1 MNGAISVKILFLA
14 ADPSDASRLRL
25 GQELRDI
32 KERLRIAKAPE
43 KYQLEQR
50 ESVRVGDITQA
61 ILHIEPNIIH
71 FSGHG
76 TSQGELC
83 FENEEGKLQL
93 VTPDAFAAM
102 FELLIKHVNCVV
114 LNACYS
120 EIQAKAIAQH
130 IPFVIG
136 MNDAIGDQ
144 AAIAFAVGFYKAL
157 AANRSIE
164 DAYKFGCVEIQLQ
177 GIPEHLKP
185 VIYVKKDLIP
195 ASKPRAER
203 ASPNPFI
210 PQNGRVEDTQRF
222 FGREREMQRVFE
234 VLNSGSSVALIG
246 EEGMGKSSLLWA
258 ICQQAKNRLQP
269 SRQSVFLDLNYI
281 DNEEDFYSALCDEVG
296 IAECTGYMLTRNLKA
311 HKNKVLLALD
321 NVGKMTRKEFFT
333 RGVRDK
339 LRGLAEGSNAPLKLI
354 LAATEPLNDLFN
366 DSHDDGKTS
375 PLEGI
380 CQEEHIQPWDETMM
394 CDFIAN
400 RLARTSVRFTEEEIM
415 QLVQESSGHP
425 RKLMQLC
432 YRTYALYVEEV
443 Q

>member
-1 MNGAISVKILFLA
+1 MSGAISVKILFLA

-32 KERLRIAKAPE
+32 KEKLRIAKAPE

-50 ESVRVGDITQA
+50 ESVRVSDITQA
-61 ILHIEPNIIH
+61 IFDIEPNIIH
-71 FSGHG
+71 ISGHG

-102 FELLIKHVNCVV
+102 FELLVKHVNCVV

-164 DAYKFGCVEIQLQ
+164 DAYKFGCVEIRLQ

-195 ASKPRAER
+195 ASKPKAER
-203 ASPNPFI
+203 AIPNPFI
-210 PQNGRVEDTQRF
+210 PRNGRVEDTQRF

-234 VLNSGSSVALIG
+234 VLNTGSSVALIG

-281 DNEEDFYSALCDEVG
+281 DNEEDFYSALCHEVG
-296 IAECTGYMLTRNLKA
+296 IAECTGYLLTRNLKA

-321 NVGKMTRKEFFT
+321 NVGKMTWQGFT

-375 PLEGI
+375 PLAGI
-380 CQEEHIQPWDETMM
+380 CQEEHIQLWNETTMR
-394 CDFIAN
+394 DFIAS
-400 RLARTSVRFTEEEIM
+400 RLAASSVRFTEEEIV
-415 QLVQESSGHP
+415 QLVAQSRGHP
-425 RKLMQLC
+425 RELMQRC
-432 YRTYALYVEEV
+432 NKIYARYVEEV

>member
-1 MNGAISVKILFLA
+1 VK
-14 ADPSDASRLRL
+14 
-25 GQELRDI
+25 
-32 KERLRIAKAPE
+32 
-43 KYQLEQR
+43 
-50 ESVRVGDITQA
+50 
-61 ILHIEPNIIH
+61 
-71 FSGHG
+71 
-76 TSQGELC
+76 
-83 FENEEGKLQL
+83 
-93 VTPDAFAAM
+93 PDALAAM
-102 FELLIKHVNCVV
+102 FELLVQHVNCVV

-164 DAYKFGCVEIQLQ
+164 DAYKFGCVEIRLQ
-177 GIPEHLKP
+177 GIPEDLKP

-203 ASPNPFI
+203 AIRNPFI
-210 PQNGRVEDTQRF
+210 PRNGRVEDSQLF

-269 SRQSVFLDLNYI
+269 PRQSVFLDLNEI
-281 DNEEDFYSALCDEVG
+281 DNEDDFYSALCHEVG

-321 NVGKMTRKEFFT
+321 NVGKMTWQGFT

-375 PLEGI
+375 PLAGI
-380 CQEEHIQPWDETMM
+380 CQEEHIQPWDETTMRN
-394 CDFIAN
+394 FIAS
-400 RLARTSVRFTEEEIM
+400 RLTGSSVSFTEEEIV
-415 QLVQESSGHP
+415 QLVQESGGHP

-432 YRTYALYVEEV
+432 YRNYARYVEGV

>member
-1 MNGAISVKILFLA
+1 MSGAISVKILFLA

-61 ILHIEPNIIH
+61 FFDIEPNIIH

-83 FENEEGKLQL
+83 FENEVGKVQS
-93 VTPDAFAAM
+93 VKADALAAM
-102 FELLIKHVNCVV
+102 FELFAQHVNCVV

-144 AAIAFAVGFYKAL
+144 AAISFAVGFYTAL
-157 AANRSIE
+157 AANRSIK
-164 DAYKFGCVEIQLQ
+164 DAHKFGCVQIQLQ

-185 VIYVKKDLIP
+185 VIYVKKDLI
-195 ASKPRAER
+195 SDLKSRTER
-203 ASPNPFI
+203 AIPNPFI

-246 EEGMGKSSLLWA
+246 EEGIGKSSLLWA
-258 ICQQAKNRLQP
+258 ICQEAKNRLQP

-281 DNEEDFYSALCDEVG
+281 DNEDDFYSALCHEVG
-296 IAECTGYMLTRNLKA
+296 IAECTGYLLTRNLKA

-321 NVGKMTRKEFFT
+321 NVGKMTWQGFT

-366 DSHDDGKTS
+366 DSHDEGKTS
-375 PLEGI
+375 PLAGI
-380 CQEEHIQPWDETMM
+380 CQEEHIQPWDETTMRA
-394 CDFIAN
+394 FIDS
-400 RLARTSVRFTEEEIM
+400 RLAGSSVRFTEEEIV
-415 QLVQESSGHP
+415 QLLKESSGHS
-425 RKLMQLC
+425 RKLMQRC
-432 YRTYALYVEEV
+432 YRIYARYTGGGE
-443 Q
+443 

>member
-1 MNGAISVKILFLA
+1 MSGAISVKILFLA

-61 ILHIEPNIIH
+61 IFDFEPNIIH

-83 FENEEGKLQL
+83 FENEVGKFQP
-93 VTPDAFAAM
+93 VKPDALAAM
-102 FELLIKHVNCVV
+102 FELLVKHVNCVV

-120 EIQAKAIAQH
+120 EIQAKAITQY
-130 IPFVIG
+130 IPFVVG

-195 ASKPRAER
+195 ASKPRFEK

-222 FGREREMQRVFE
+222 FGRDREMHRVFE

-269 SRQSVFLDLNYI
+269 SRQSVFLDLNEI
-281 DNEEDFYSALCDEVG
+281 DNEEDFYSALCHEVG
-296 IAECTGYMLTRNLKA
+296 IAECTGYQLTRNLKA
-311 HKNKVLLALD
+311 HKNKVLLSLD
-321 NVGKMTRKEFFT
+321 NVGKMTWQGFT

-366 DSHDDGKTS
+366 DSHDQGKTS

-380 CQEEHIQPWDETMM
+380 CQEEHIQPWDETIMRA
-394 CDFIAN
+394 FIAN
-400 RLARTSVRFTEEEIM
+400 RLAGSSVSFTEEEIV
-415 QLVQESSGHP
+415 QLVQESGGHP

-432 YRTYALYVEEV
+432 YRIYARYVEEV

>member
-1 MNGAISVKILFLA
+1 MSGAISVKILFLA

-32 KERLRIAKAPE
+32 KKRLRIAKAPE

-50 ESVRVGDITQA
+50 ESVRVADITQA
-61 ILHIEPNIIH
+61 IFDVEPHIIH

-83 FENEEGKLQL
+83 FENEVGIVQS
-93 VTPDAFAAM
+93 VQPDALAAM
-102 FELLIKHVNCVV
+102 FELFAQHVNCVV

-120 EIQAKAIAQH
+120 EIQAKAIAEH

-144 AAIAFAVGFYKAL
+144 AAIAFAVGFYTAL

-164 DAYKFGCVEIQLQ
+164 DAYKFGCVEIRLQ

-195 ASKPRAER
+195 ASKPRTER
-203 ASPNPFI
+203 VIPNPFI
-210 PQNGRVEDTQRF
+210 PQHGRKDLIPASKPRTERAIPNPFIPQHGRVEDTQRF

-246 EEGMGKSSLLWA
+246 EEGIGKSSLLWA

-269 SRQSVFLDLNYI
+269 LPQSVFLDLNYI
-281 DNEEDFYSALCDEVG
+281 DNEEDFYSALCHEVG
-296 IAECTGYMLTRNLKA
+296 IAQSTGYILTRNLRQ

-321 NVGKMTRKEFFT
+321 NVGKMTWQGFT
-333 RGVRDK
+333 RGVRDR
-339 LRGLAEGSNAPLKLI
+339 LRSLAEGNNAPLKLI
-354 LAATEPLNDLFN
+354 LAATEPLNYLFN
-366 DSHDDGKTS
+366 VGVNS
-375 PLEGI
+375 
-380 CQEEHIQPWDETMM
+380 
-394 CDFIAN
+394 CDTAG
-400 RLARTSVRFTEEEIM
+400 V
-415 QLVQESSGHP
+415 
-425 RKLMQLC
+425 
-432 YRTYALYVEEV
+432 
-443 Q
+443 